1 MLGISEANV
10 RKRLLA
16 GIVAVLILLS
26 ATAMAVPP
34 VRSKIFEFVHEVYE
48 QFTHIFFNGSEN
60 TADDTAFR
68 QSVPT
73 YIPEGFKL
81 VDEDLDGIVL
91 LVYDKGTDNISYEQI
106 RIRDVSAHIN
116 TEGVKLEELEFQGF
130 PAKYY
135 SLCW

>member
-1 MLGISEANV
+1 M
-10 RKRLLA
+10 
-16 GIVAVLILLS
+16 
-26 ATAMAVPP
+26 
-34 VRSKIFEFVHEVYE
+34 
-48 QFTHIFFNGSEN
+48 
-60 TADDTAFR
+60 
-68 QSVPT
+68 
-73 YIPEGFKL
+73 
-81 VDEDLDGIVL
+81 DEDLDGIVL